1 MAGNIPGE
9 RKKAGRIRVV
19 IFTALRIFNLH
30 YQPVVF
36 TLERKMQ
43 EQCFSLFQQGHGTFR
58 RLFFTWKNIQGRI
71 YIYIYWCIL
80 NLIKSQDHTS
90 GVTFHFNFFLL
101 SIKYKLLKIHEL
113 NKSIPI
119 IFKNKHRN
127 NLSMR
132 PVLSFCQ
139 IINLTAS
146 EFLQS
151 LLNLHASF
159 FLSTTCVLYI
169 PNEQKKTTACF
180 LCIC

>member
-1 MAGNIPGE
+1 MELSVDYSLP
-9 RKKAGRIRVV
+9 GRIFKVDY
-19 IFTALRIFNLH
+19 I
-30 YQPVVF
+30 Y
-36 TLERKMQ
+36 
-43 EQCFSLFQQGHGTFR
+43 
-58 RLFFTWKNIQGRI
+58 I

-159 FLSTTCVLYI
+159 FYQQLACFIFPTNKKKQLHAFCAYVNKI
-169 PNEQKKTTACF
+169 IIQKKKKNRGFHRFERFGYVPILVINIQRYFTK
-180 LCIC
+180 